1 MSRND
6 NTWADWLARV
16 ARHVKRDVGLEE
28 FAEVWPTDQ
37 PAPKE
42 VGACVWKADA
52 LVVGA
57 ELEGEL
63 GEALAALPCSQR
75 HPALAA
81 WVAAKTRG
89 LRVEPLYCPRCEAV
103 YIDTGQ

>member
-42 VGACVWKADA
+42 VGRVTIFRSLEYISRNKRNILLSEIFREIFVPRGTCHVAVSAT
-52 LVVGA
+52 GA
-57 ELEGEL
+57 
-63 GEALAALPCSQR
+63 ATNRLAA
-75 HPALAA
+75 ALNNHMHRA
-81 WVAAKTRG
+81 
-89 LRVEPLYCPRCEAV
+89 
-103 YIDTGQ
+103 